1 MNAVLTMSVLPP
13 HLTER
18 TRRIGTRAEN
28 EAGRFVLY
36 WMRTAVRGH
45 ENPALDVALSLA
57 NARRLPLL
65 VYHAVSERYP
75 YASDRHHTFILQ
87 GARDVA
93 RELAARGIPY
103 ALHVERPLHR
113 GPHLRNLAEQA
124 LAVVTEDFPL
134 DPVRGWTRA
143 LAEHALVA
151 AVDTACVVPM
161 KLVGRAYDRAFA
173 FERATKALRAG
184 RLDAPWVDVE
194 PAFTMRL
201 PELPFAN
208 AHAETMEIPELV
220 ATAAIDHSVGPVAH
234 TRGGSVA
241 GYARFSAFVAG
252 ALGDYHRTRN
262 DPLARDGHGVSRMS
276 AYFHYGHV
284 SPMRI
289 ARAAAQ
295 IGGRGA
301 EKYLA
306 ELLTWR
312 ELAYAFAAFSPAM
325 GTLDALPDWA
335 RATLS
340 AHANDPRAMTQSWET
355 LARGR
360 TGDALWDAA
369 QASLRIHGEL
379 HNNLRMTWGKA
390 LLKWTGGPQAALA
403 MLIDLN
409 HRYALDGRDPASYGG
424 ILWCLGQFDRPFSPE
439 RPILGTVRPRETSA
453 HETRLDVAAY
463 GARCIA
469 PACGR
474 PVRVVVVGAG
484 LSGLACAR
492 TLADQGLM
500 VTVVDKGRR
509 PGGRATSRYDGADV
523 FDHGAQFFTA
533 RSEWLLRHVTSWEA
547 DGIVARWTPRLVQ
560 ARGARA
566 RRAAPWW
573 VGTPSMGALAAHLAS
588 GLDIKQGTKV
598 TSLSR
603 TGHGMWSVL
612 ASGPDGNAVPP
623 LFADA
628 LVVTLPAAQSTL
640 LLGPVDSEAASAA
653 ASAKQTPCWAVM
665 LTARGLGDLG
675 ADVFEDGQG
684 PIAWAS
690 REASKPG
697 RAGGGQD
704 RESAVGEEPWLLHAS
719 AGWSEAHL
727 DAAPEAVAQALTEA
741 FLLQHGARVR
751 TEVLRVRAHLWRYA
765 QGHLPEARGAL
776 FNAST
781 LLAVCGDWVNGSRV
795 EGALTSGVAAAG
807 RLLGVVKAHAEPTE
821 PNDARVDSGS
831 MASS

>member
-1 MNAVLTMSVLPP
+1 MSALPP
-13 HLTER
+13 HLAER
-18 TRRIGTRAEN
+18 TRRVGTHAEN
-28 EAGRFVLY
+28 DAGGFVLY

-57 NARRLPLL
+57 NARAVPLL

-103 ALHVERPLHR
+103 ALHVERPQHR
-113 GPHLRNLAEQA
+113 GAHLRALAEQA
-124 LAVVTEDFPL
+124 VAVVTEDFPL
-134 DPVRGWTRA
+134 DPLRAWTVA
-143 LAEHALVA
+143 LAGRRLVL

-161 KLVGRAYDRAFA
+161 KLVGRAFDRAFA
-173 FERATKALRAG
+173 FERATRALRAG
-184 RLDAPWVDVE
+184 RIEAPWVDVE

-201 PELPFAN
+201 AALPFARED
-208 AHAETMEIPELV
+208 AETMDIAALV
-220 ATAAIDHSVGPVAH
+220 AGAEIDHSVGPVAH

-241 GYARFSAFVAG
+241 GYARFEAFVAG

-262 DPLARDGHGVSRMS
+262 DPLAPGGHGVSRMS
-276 AYFHYGHV
+276 AYLHYGHV

-289 ARAAAQ
+289 ARTVAKV
-295 IGGRGA
+295 GGRGA
-301 EKYLA
+301 EKYLD

-312 ELAYAFAAFSPAM
+312 ELAYAFAAHSPAVD
-325 GTLDALPDWA
+325 TLDALPQWA

-340 AHANDPRAMTQSWET
+340 SHASDRRAMTPSWET

-369 QASLRIHGEL
+369 QASLRVHGEL
-379 HNNLRMTWGKA
+379 HNNVRMTWGKT
-390 LLKWTGGPQAALA
+390 LLDWTRDPHAAMA

-439 RPILGTVRPRETSA
+439 RPILGAVRPRETSV
-453 HETRLDVAAY
+453 HQSRLDVATY
-463 GARCIA
+463 GARCAA

-474 PVRVVVVGAG
+474 AVRVVVVGAG

-492 TLADQGLM
+492 TLADHGLT
-500 VTVVDKGRR
+500 VTVVDKGSR
-509 PGGRATSRYDGADV
+509 PGGRATSRHDGEGA

-533 RSEWLLRHVTSWEA
+533 RSEWLERHVTSWEA
-547 DGIVARWTPRLVQ
+547 DGVVARWSPRLVQ
-560 ARGARA
+560 TGGARA
-566 RRAAPWW
+566 RKATPWW
-573 VGTPSMGALAAHLAS
+573 VGTPSMGALASHLAR
-588 GLDIKQGTKV
+588 GLDVKQGTHV

-603 TGHGMWSVL
+603 SDRGEWAIEAT
-612 ASGPDGNAVPP
+612 GPDGNAAPP
-623 LFADA
+623 LRADV
-628 LVVTLPAAQSTL
+628 LVVTLPAAQSSRL
-640 LLGPVDSEAASAA
+640 LDDAPAEWRGVVASAR
-653 ASAKQTPCWAVM
+653 QTPCWAVM

-675 ADVFEDGQG
+675 GDVFEDGQG
-684 PIAWAS
+684 AVAWAS

-697 RAGGGQD
+697 RAVGGRAQ
-704 RESAVGEEPWLLHAS
+704 EEAEVGEERWTLHAS
-719 AGWSEAHL
+719 AAWSEAHL
-727 DAAPEAVAQALTEA
+727 DAAPEAVARALTDA
-741 FLLQHGARVR
+741 FLSQRAASARV
-751 TEVLRVRAHLWRYA
+751 EVLRARAHLWRYA
-765 QGHLPEARGAL
+765 RGHVPEARGAL
-776 FNAST
+776 FDACT

-807 RLLGVVKAHAEPTE
+807 RVLGAMKEHEGP
-821 PNDARVDSGS
+821 
-831 MASS
+831 

>member
-1 MNAVLTMSVLPP
+1 MSLLLPN
-13 HLTER
+13 LTER
-18 TRRIGTRAEN
+18 TRRIGTRVEN

-45 ENPALDVALSLA
+45 DNPALDVALSLA
-57 NARRLPLL
+57 NARRLPVL

-113 GPHLRNLAEQA
+113 GPHLRTLAEQA

-134 DPVRGWTRA
+134 DPVRRWTEA
-143 LAEHALVA
+143 LAEHAPVV

-173 FERATKALRAG
+173 FERATKSLRAG
-184 RLDAPWVDVE
+184 RLETAWVDVE
-194 PAFTMRL
+194 PAFAMRL
-201 PELPFAN
+201 PELPFASVDP
-208 AHAETMEIPELV
+208 ETMEIPELV
-220 ATAAIDHSVGPVAH
+220 ASAAIDHSIGPVAH

-241 GYARFSAFVAG
+241 GYARFHAFVVG

-262 DPLARDGHGVSRMS
+262 DPLACESHGVSRMS
-276 AYFHYGHV
+276 AYLHYGHV

-289 ARAAAQ
+289 ARAAAKA
-295 IGGRGA
+295 GGRGA
-301 EKYLA
+301 EKYLD

-312 ELAYAFAAFSPAM
+312 ELAYAFAAFSPAV
-325 GTLDALPDWA
+325 GSLDALPDWA
-335 RATLS
+335 RDTLS
-340 AHANDPRAMTQSWET
+340 SHARDPRAMTPSWEV

-360 TGDALWDAA
+360 TGEALWDAA

-379 HNNLRMTWGKA
+379 HNNARMTWGKA
-390 LLKWTGGPQAALA
+390 LLKWTRDPEAALA

-409 HRYALDGRDPASYGG
+409 HRYALDGRDPASHGG

-453 HETRLDVAAY
+453 HESRLDVAAY
-463 GARCIA
+463 GARCWA
-469 PACGR
+469 PACR
-474 PVRVVVVGAG
+474 PTRVVIVGAG

-492 TLADQGLM
+492 TLADHGLM
-500 VTVVDKGRR
+500 VTVVDKGMR
-509 PGGRATSRYDGADV
+509 PGGRATSRHDGADV

-560 ARGARA
+560 TLGART
-566 RRAAPWW
+566 RKSQPWW
-573 VGTPSMGALAAHLAS
+573 VGTPSMGALAAHLAR
-588 GLDIKQGTKV
+588 GLDIKQATKV
-598 TSLSR
+598 TSLAR
-603 TGHGMWSVL
+603 TDGGMWSIL
-612 ASGPDGNAVPP
+612 ANGPDGNSVAP
-623 LFADA
+623 LLADA
-628 LVVTLPAAQSTL
+628 LVVALPAAQASL
-640 LLGPVDSEAASAA
+640 LLSTVDCEWASVP

-665 LTARGLGDLG
+665 MTARGIGDLG
-675 ADVFEDGQG
+675 GDVFEDGEG

-697 RAGGGQD
+697 RAGSVHDG
-704 RESAVGEEPWLLHAS
+704 ECEAGEERWLLHAS
-719 AGWSEAHL
+719 AAWSEAHL

-741 FLLQHGARVR
+741 FLLQHGALVR
-751 TEVLRVRAHLWRYA
+751 SQVLRVRSHLWRYA
-765 QGHLPEARGAL
+765 QGHLPQPRGAL
-776 FNAST
+776 FDAAT

-807 RLLGVVKAHAEPTE
+807 RLLGVVSERDESSGPHEALAG
-821 PNDARVDSGS
+821 SGS
-831 MASS
+831 VVSGG

>member
-1 MNAVLTMSVLPP
+1 MSVLPP
-13 HLTER
+13 HLAER

-28 EAGRFVLY
+28 EVGRFVLY

-113 GPHLRNLAEQA
+113 GPHLRTLAAQA

-134 DPVRGWTRA
+134 DPLRGWTQA

-194 PAFTMRL
+194 PAFAMRF
-201 PELPFAN
+201 PELPFASVDP
-208 AHAETMEIPELV
+208 ETMDVPELV
-220 ATAAIDHSVGPVAH
+220 AIAAIDHSVGPVAH

-241 GYARFSAFVAG
+241 GYSRFDAFVAG

-262 DPLARDGHGVSRMS
+262 DPLAREGHGVSRMS
-276 AYFHYGHV
+276 AYLHYGHV

-289 ARAAAQ
+289 ARTAAKF
-295 IGGRGA
+295 GGRGA
-301 EKYLA
+301 EKYLD

-312 ELAYAFAAFSPAM
+312 ELAYAFAAFSPAVD
-325 GTLDALPDWA
+325 TLDALPDWA

-340 AHANDPRAMTQSWET
+340 SHAKDPRAMTPSWEA

-360 TGDALWDAA
+360 TGDAFWDAA

-379 HNNLRMTWGKA
+379 HNNARMTWGKA
-390 LLKWTGGPQAALA
+390 LLKWTRDPQAALA

-439 RPILGTVRPRETSA
+439 RPILGTVRPRETSV
-453 HETRLDVAAY
+453 HESRLDVVAY
-463 GARCIA
+463 RARCMA

-474 PVRVVVVGAG
+474 PIRVVVVGAG

-492 TLADQGLM
+492 TLADHGLT
-500 VTVVDKGRR
+500 VTVVDKGMR
-509 PGGRATSRYDGADV
+509 PGGRATSRHDGADV

-533 RSEWLLRHVTSWEA
+533 RSEWLRRHVTSWEA

-560 ARGARA
+560 TGGARP
-566 RRAAPWW
+566 RKTAPWW
-573 VGTPSMGALAAHLAS
+573 VATPSMGALAAHLS
-588 GLDIKQGTKV
+588 GGLDIKQGTKV

-603 TGHGMWSVL
+603 DSGGTWSIL
-612 ASGPDGNAVPP
+612 ATGPDGNAVPP
-623 LFADA
+623 LLADA
-628 LVVTLPAAQSTL
+628 LVVTLPAAQSAL
-640 LLGPVDSEAASAA
+640 LLGAVDSEWSRVA

-665 LTARGLGDLG
+665 LTTRGVGDLG
-675 ADVFEDGQG
+675 GDVFEDAQG
-684 PIAWAS
+684 PIAWTC

-697 RAGGGQD
+697 RAGAVQD
-704 RESAVGEEPWLLHAS
+704 GESGVGEERWLLHAS
-719 AGWSEAHL
+719 AAWSEAHL
-727 DAAPEAVAQALTEA
+727 DAAPELVAQALSEA
-741 FLLQHGARVR
+741 FLLQHGALVR
-751 TEVLRVRAHLWRYA
+751 ALVLRVRAHLWRYA
-765 QGHLPEARGAL
+765 QGQLPEARGAL
-776 FNAST
+776 FDAST

-807 RLLGVVKAHAEPTE
+807 RLLGVVKEHEGPSE
-821 PNDARVDSGS
+821 PNDAVVGSDSVVSDG
-831 MASS
+831 